1 VDPARARLLAAAT
14 AVNLA
19 AGTLFAWS
27 ILLPPLTE
35 DLGGSAAATS
45 SVFSAALVLFAA
57 VVLVAGGLA
66 DERSPRALAIA
77 SGLVMGAGLTV
88 CAAAPSLPVVAIGY
102 GGLFGVGSGL
112 AYVTVVS
119 VAGTRFE
126 ERRGLALGVVVGAY
140 AAGPI
145 LVGPLGTLAIEA
157 VGWRP
162 TVAALALLIAGAT
175 AAAARWLPSAP
186 AKRDRPSRATSAS
199 ELPGPRTAGLWS
211 LWALFLLSTAPGLL
225 AFSYTTDIALERGL
239 STGAAGAVVGLLAAG
254 NLVGRLVAGP
264 LSDRWGTVATIA
276 LTLFALTA
284 AVAVL
289 GWLSAAAVALVALPV
304 LGAQYGA
311 ISAVLPAATAD
322 LVGTERFGAS
332 YGRVFTSWGVAGVLG
347 PAAGGWLHAG
357 AGTYRPAFQAS
368 LVCAVLAV
376 AALIAFARALTGV
389 RTRSYG

>member
-1 VDPARARLLAAAT
+1 VDRARATLLAAAT

-57 VVLVAGGLA
+57 VVLVAGRLA

-77 SGLVMGAGLTV
+77 AGLVMGAGLAV

-102 GGLFGVGSGL
+102 GGLFGLGSGL

-145 LVGPLGTLAIEA
+145 LVGPLGTFTIEA
-157 VGWRP
+157 AGWRP

-175 AAAARWLPSAP
+175 VAAARWLPPEP
-186 AKRDRPSRATSAS
+186 AKRERRARTSSA
-199 ELPGPRTAGLWS
+199 GPAARTTGLWS
-211 LWALFLLSTAPGLL
+211 LWALFLLSTAPALL

-254 NLVGRLVAGP
+254 NLAGRLVAGP

-276 LTLFALTA
+276 LTLAVLAA
-284 AVAVL
+284 AVAAL
-289 GWLSAAAVALVALPV
+289 GWLSAAAVAFVALPV

-322 LVGTERFGAS
+322 LVGAERFGSS
-332 YGRVFTSWGVAGVLG
+332 YGRVFTSWGVAGVVG
-347 PAAGGWLHAG
+347 PVAGGWLHAG
-357 AGTYRPAFQAS
+357 AGSYRPAFQVS
-368 LVCAVLAV
+368 LVCAALALG
-376 AALIAFARALTGV
+376 ALAAFARALA
-389 RTRSYG
+389 RTRA

>member
-1 VDPARARLLAAAT
+1 VDRARARLLAAAT

-27 ILLPPLTE
+27 ILLPPLTH

-45 SVFSAALVLFAA
+45 TVFSAALVLFAA
-57 VVLVAGGLA
+57 VVLVGGRLA
-66 DERSPRALAIA
+66 DERGPRALAIA
-77 SGLVMGAGLTV
+77 AGVVMGAGLAV

-102 GGLFGVGSGL
+102 GGLFGLGSGL

-119 VAGTRFE
+119 VAGTRFDD
-126 ERRGLALGVVVGAY
+126 RRGLALGVVVGAY

-162 TVAALALLIAGAT
+162 TVAVLAVLIAGAT
-175 AAAARWLPSAP
+175 AAAARWLPSEP
-186 AKRDRPSRATSAS
+186 ARRGRSTPSAAAR
-199 ELPGPRTAGLWS
+199 GRRTTGLWS
-211 LWALFLLSTAPGLL
+211 LWAVFLLSTAPGLL

-276 LTLFALTA
+276 VTLLALAA
-284 AVAVL
+284 AVAAL

-322 LVGTERFGAS
+322 LVGPERFGTS
-332 YGRVFTSWGVAGVLG
+332 YGRVFTSWGVAGVVG

-368 LVCAVLAV
+368 LVCAALALV
-376 AALIAFARALTGV
+376 ALAAFARALA
-389 RTRSYG
+389 RPHADSHR